1 MTTPVLRL
9 LCGLFAAGVAPY
21 ATAANLLLNAGFESG
36 LTGWTTSGNAAIR
49 SANPPAF
56 EGNNYV
62 FGASTPLYTV
72 SQVVDLLAA
81 GVNANDIDAGALNLV
96 FGGYQAGFSTQ
107 TDAGQITVRLLD
119 ASSTAL
125 NAVSTPSFFSN
136 ATWTEQRGT
145 TFLLPGTRHVSFEF
159 VGTRTAG
166 SNNDAYLDAAFVEV
180 QPVPL
185 PAALPLLLGGL
196 GLLALRRR

>member
-1 MTTPVLRL
+1 MTKSVLRL
-9 LCGLFAAGVAPY
+9 LFGLFAAGVAPY
-21 ATAANLLLNAGFESG
+21 ATAANLLQNAGFESG

-56 EGNNYV
+56 EGDNYV
-62 FGASTPLYTV
+62 FGDSTPLYTV

-81 GVNANDIDAGALNLV
+81 GVNANDIDTGTLNLV
-96 FGGYQAGFSTQ
+96 FGGHQAGFSTQ

-136 ATWTEQRGT
+136 AIWTERRGT

-159 VGTRTAG
+159 VGTRNAG
-166 SNNDAYLDAAFVEV
+166 SNNDAYLDAAFIEV

-185 PAALPLLLGGL
+185 PAALPLLLGGI
-196 GLLALRRR
+196 GVLATRRR